1 MRKFLFLVTFLQLM
15 FFANINVL
23 ANSFVSGI
31 EDIPL
36 MNGLNQVQSDI
47 IFFGNEETR
56 YIEIELNTDSG
67 LSFEDIKGFYT
78 KTLPQLGWNIKESN
92 KLNILFNREKDILEL
107 KTSTHNPL
115 KILLILKNNN

>member
-56 YIEIELNTDSG
+56 YIEVELSTDSG
-67 LSFEDIKGFYT
+67 LSFEDIKGFYI

-92 KLNILFNREKDILEL
+92 KQNILFNREKDILEL

>member
-67 LSFEDIKGFYT
+67 LSFEDIKEFYI